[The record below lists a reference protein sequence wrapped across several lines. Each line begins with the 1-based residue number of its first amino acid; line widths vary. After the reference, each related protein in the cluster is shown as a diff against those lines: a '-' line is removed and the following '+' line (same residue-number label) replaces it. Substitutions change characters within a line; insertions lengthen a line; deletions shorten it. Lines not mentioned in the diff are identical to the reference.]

1 MYTNFSEDLP
11 GLLLKDLYGYK
22 VVHATFQDMEFL
34 GMNLTEDS
42 SSTMQNHSY
51 YFGGD
56 DEEYEYQMQQA
67 VLGNNNNQQEQS
79 ENFSQVQRS
88 SSRGSEERQLEI
100 PGLSLKGWLKI
111 V

>member
-1 MYTNFSEDLP
+1 MYTNFCEDLP

-67 VLGNNNNQQEQS
+67 VLGNNNQQEQS